1 MSHHWVL
8 VVVWVK
14 IDSKWVLIY
23 FWICLSHWHIFV
35 EAAAANGVNFL
46 PVSAFTVG
54 ERHVYPLTDKV
65 TGVRVPDAV
74 RCEAAG
80 GKKAPAVVFG
90 GRCDWNPADLL
101 EARRNFNKIMWKPS
115 AMGSFL
121 LMLVISSFPQN
132 YGRPVA
138 GGATQ
143 FAATHAKASY
153 LELVPGYGRSGEK
166 TINDGV
172 LRRDLAQF
180 LAALDDQDRKLTHID
195 VIDSAIEYQPDLY
208 TLGESV
214 EAKVDFADHVIK
226 WNRDASIE
234 RADEVNA
241 GAVTRLSRLASEKPR
256 TIILAAPVLKYAADT
271 HLLLAL
277 GGKTKYDDFAIVDEK
292 PKWGKLGPGGV
303 HQVAVRTR
311 SGPDSA
317 PTYTYTLHMYQK
329 NKQWSPSTTPN
340 KALSITFD
348 LLVKLLE
355 CGHLPEGTIVEVASP
370 EAIGPAILNVVKASN
385 AVRKAYGF
393 RKLMPTTLAH
403 EYTLNRNDTRDKS
416 SLAVLHLLELPEIN
430 ELVPLG
436 YGQSEVKHPISFK
449 VDDIYVPASVVHVT
463 YLMAPQS
470 HCDVQCLIDST
481 VPQPPLFEHSAGL
494 IARIKLHEDS
504 KPFHPKAGK
513 GGGRPFSITIKEEG
527 KADVVLDATSEPDG
541 IRLLGEKGITVS
553 QKPINSRLSGKVTS
567 DLTRNGKTC
576 KFAYK
581 KITLPKKEELE
592 QDMYMVLPLNN
603 EKLLEALHA
612 GFNSTIAARTAFMDL
627 DALRADPLRF
637 FLERDNIELSDEL
650 KEIVARGFVTKKE
663 LKDKLLPYLT
673 GYKARIDAQFDEFL
687 PSETFINTNVAS
699 TEFAEDADAL
709 ETKVT
714 AEMTWLYDAVDVFD
728 KEQAAAAKQR
738 KAAKAAKASKASPK
752 KRSRKRKTTVPE
764 TTFIN
769 SDDASDE
776 EAVADDEESAVGSED
791 CGLDD
796 DVESFKGNS
805 SDESSSD
812 DDEVMPVARPLP
824 DNHGPQSFEPFDRV
838 EAFYRPDNIWCP
850 ATVHSPNDDGTYN
863 VDYDDEY
870 FEPNLPANLV
880 RPLKRRKV
888 AAPPAAGAYQIGDS
902 VEARWCG
909 GEDWF
914 PGTIHKCHPDGMYH
928 IKFFDFSED
937 DSVSPHHVRR
947 AP

>member
-481 VPQPPLFEHSAGL
+481 VPQPPLFEHSACL

-504 KPFHPKAGK
+504 KPFHSKTM
-513 GGGRPFSITIKEEG
+513 GGGKPFSITIKEEG
-527 KADVVLDATSEPDG
+527 KADVVLQATGLTDG
-541 IRLLGEKGITVS
+541 VRLLGEKGITVHE
-553 QKPINSRLSGKVTS
+553 KRIRNRLSGATKS
-567 DLTRNGKTC
+567 DLVKDGKTC
-576 KFAYK
+576 QFAYTK
-581 KITLPKKEELE
+581 VTLPKKEELE
-592 QDMYMVLPLNN
+592 QDMYLVLPFNN
-603 EKLLEALHA
+603 EKILEALGK
-612 GFNSTIAARTAFMDL
+612 GFGLACAFRYAFLDL
-627 DALRADPLRF
+627 KAFRADPLRF
-637 FLERDNIELSDEL
+637 FRDMGDDGILSDEEKL
-650 KEIVARGFVTKKE
+650 IVARGIVTKKE

-673 GYKARIDAQFDEFL
+673 GYKTRIDAQCDEFL
-687 PSETFINTNVAS
+687 PSENFINAHVAS
-699 TEFAEDADAL
+699 TRFHEDAAAL
-709 ETKVT
+709 LNKVE
-714 AEMTWLYDAVDVFD
+714 AEMKWLYDAVDAYD
-728 KEQAAAAKQR
+728 DAYAAAQAVAAAQR
-738 KAAKAAKASKASPK
+738 AAAKAAKASPK
-752 KRSRKRKTTVPE
+752 KSGRKRKATVPKK
-764 TTFIN
+764 TFVN
-769 SDDASDE
+769 SDDAS
-776 EAVADDEESAVGSED
+776 
-791 CGLDD
+791 
-796 DVESFKGNS
+796 
-805 SDESSSD
+805 

-824 DNHGPQSFEPFDRV
+824 DDNGPQSFEQFDRV
-838 EAFYRPDNIWCP
+838 EALYRPENKWYP
-850 ATVHSPNDDGTYN
+850 ATVCSQNDDGTYN
-863 VDYDDEY
+863 VEYDDGY
-870 FEPNLPANLV
+870 FEDLPVNLLRV
-880 RPLKRRKV
+880 KRRKV
-888 AAPPAAGAYQIGDS
+888 AAPPTATAYQIGDR
-902 VEARWCG
+902 VKARYMG
-909 GEDWF
+909 GNWF
-914 PGTIHKCHPDGMYH
+914 PGKVKTCHKEGTYA
-928 IKFFDFSED
+928 IKFD
-937 DSVSPHHVRR
+937 DGDVDDLVLPCDIRR

>member
-256 TIILAAPVLKYAADT
+256 TIVFAAPVLKYAADI
-271 HLLLAL
+271 HLLHAL
-277 GGKTKYDDFAIVDEK
+277 GGKTKANDFAVVDK
-292 PKWGKLGPGGV
+292 LPKNGKLGPGGV

-311 SGPDSA
+311 TGGTASA
-317 PTYTYTLHMYQK
+317 PQYTYQLHTYQK
-329 NKQWSPSTTPN
+329 KKYWKPNTSPP
-340 KALSITFD
+340 KALSITFE
-348 LLVKLLE
+348 LLDKLLKS
-355 CGHLPEGTIVEVASP
+355 GHLPEGA
-370 EAIGPAILNVVKASN
+370 L
-385 AVRKAYGF
+385 
-393 RKLMPTTLAH
+393 
-403 EYTLNRNDTRDKS
+403 
-416 SLAVLHLLELPEIN
+416 
-430 ELVPLG
+430 
-436 YGQSEVKHPISFK
+436 
-449 VDDIYVPASVVHVT
+449 PASFRSVECLHAIDATRVHLTMKWVVYFSILRPSGPTRCVVGA
-463 YLMAPQS
+463 LRVLEAPRS
-470 HCDVQCLIDST
+470 PTCGASMRGPT
-481 VPQPPLFEHSAGL
+481 VPRGLGGAVTPVPERLDLRDAERRPRPRRASTQLGGAARPTCGASMAWPHGSAGSRRRGD
-494 IARIKLHEDS
+494 ARARATGPS
-504 KPFHPKAGK
+504 RRGATPST
-513 GGGRPFSITIKEEG
+513 RR
-527 KADVVLDATSEPDG
+527 VVP
-541 IRLLGEKGITVS
+541 
-553 QKPINSRLSGKVTS
+553 
-567 DLTRNGKTC
+567 
-576 KFAYK
+576 
-581 KITLPKKEELE
+581 
-592 QDMYMVLPLNN
+592 
-603 EKLLEALHA
+603 
-612 GFNSTIAARTAFMDL
+612 
-627 DALRADPLRF
+627 
-637 FLERDNIELSDEL
+637 
-650 KEIVARGFVTKKE
+650 
-663 LKDKLLPYLT
+663 
-673 GYKARIDAQFDEFL
+673 
-687 PSETFINTNVAS
+687 
-699 TEFAEDADAL
+699 
-709 ETKVT
+709 
-714 AEMTWLYDAVDVFD
+714 
-728 KEQAAAAKQR
+728 
-738 KAAKAAKASKASPK
+738 
-752 KRSRKRKTTVPE
+752 
-764 TTFIN
+764 
-769 SDDASDE
+769 
-776 EAVADDEESAVGSED
+776 
-791 CGLDD
+791 
-796 DVESFKGNS
+796 
-805 SDESSSD
+805 
-812 DDEVMPVARPLP
+812 
-824 DNHGPQSFEPFDRV
+824 
-838 EAFYRPDNIWCP
+838 
-850 ATVHSPNDDGTYN
+850 
-863 VDYDDEY
+863 
-870 FEPNLPANLV
+870 
-880 RPLKRRKV
+880 
-888 AAPPAAGAYQIGDS
+888 
-902 VEARWCG
+902 
-909 GEDWF
+909 
-914 PGTIHKCHPDGMYH
+914 
-928 IKFFDFSED
+928 
-937 DSVSPHHVRR
+937 
-947 AP
+947 

>member
-1 MSHHWVL
+1 MSEHYIL
-8 VVVWVK
+8 IVVWIK
-14 IDSKWVLIY
+14 IDDEWILIFY
-23 FWICLSHWHIFV
+23 WICLTHWHIFV
-35 EAAAANGVNFL
+35 KDAAAIGLNFL
-46 PVSAFTVG
+46 PVSVCTVG
-54 ERHVYPLTDKV
+54 ERHLYPLIDKV
-65 TGVRVPDAV
+65 TGVRVPDV
-74 RCEAAG
+74 IHSEAAG
-80 GKKAPAVVFG
+80 GDAAPAVVCG
-90 GRCDWNPADLL
+90 GFCDWDPSDLL
-101 EARRNFNKIMWKPS
+101 EARRNFKKIMWKPC
-115 AMGSFL
+115 AMGSLL
-121 LMLVISSFPQN
+121 LMVVISTYEQN
-132 YGRPVA
+132 YLRPLA

-143 FAATHAKASY
+143 FAASSAKASCY
-153 LELVPGYGRSGEK
+153 VELAPGYDRNVEKGE
-166 TINDGV
+166 NDGNV
-172 LRRDLAQF
+172 RRDLADVLQP
-180 LAALDDQDRKLTHID
+180 LPPVLGPCERIQRAID
-195 VIDSAIEYQPDLY
+195 HQAGLHTPGD
-208 TLGESV
+208 SV
-214 EAKVDFADHVIK
+214 EAKVVTTGREIK
-226 WNRDASIE
+226 WNRDPSIE

-241 GAVTRLSRLASEKPR
+241 LVATRLSRLASEKPR

-481 VPQPPLFEHSAGL
+481 VPQPPLFEHSACL

-504 KPFHPKAGK
+504 KPFHSKTM
-513 GGGRPFSITIKEEG
+513 GGGKPFSITIKEEG

-863 VDYDDEY
+863 VEYDDGY
-870 FEPNLPANLV
+870 FEDLPVNLLRV
-880 RPLKRRKV
+880 KRRKV
-888 AAPPAAGAYQIGDS
+888 AAPPTATAYQIGDR
-902 VEARWCG
+902 VKARYMG
-909 GEDWF
+909 GNWF
-914 PGTIHKCHPDGMYH
+914 PGKVKTCHKEGTYA
-928 IKFFDFSED
+928 IKFD
-937 DSVSPHHVRR
+937 DGDVDDLVLPCDIRR